1 MVSQMTEAE
10 LYERINVDDP
20 SNYTVTVKYK
30 SVNTLP
36 LTRYIDGILNLGFDY
51 DWICGAMLSLM
62 KFNDLILTRVNK
74 ECESE

>member
-1 MVSQMTEAE
+1 MTEAE
-10 LYERINVDDP
+10 LYKRINVDDP

-36 LTRYIDGILNLGFDY
+36 LTAYINRILNLGFDY

-62 KFNDLILTRVNK
+62 KFDDLTLTKVK
-74 ECESE
+74 

>member
-1 MVSQMTEAE
+1 MTATE
-10 LYERINVDDP
+10 LYKHINIDDP

-36 LTRYIDGILNLGFDY
+36 LTTYIDGILNLGFDY

-62 KFNDLILTRVNK
+62 KFGDLILTRVNK
-74 ECESE
+74 DT

>member
-1 MVSQMTEAE
+1 MTEAE

-36 LTRYIDGILNLGFDY
+36 LTKYIDGILNLGFDY
-51 DWICGAMLSLM
+51 NWICGAMLSLM
-62 KFNDLILTRVNK
+62 KFNDLTLTRVNK
-74 ECESE
+74 GGD

>member
-1 MVSQMTEAE
+1 MTEAE
-10 LYERINVDDP
+10 LYKRINVDDP

-36 LTRYIDGILNLGFDY
+36 LTTYINGILSLGFDY
-51 DWICGAMLSLM
+51 NWICGAMLSLM

-74 ECESE
+74 DGD

>member
-1 MVSQMTEAE
+1 MVSRMTATE
-10 LYERINVDDP
+10 LYKHINVDDP

-36 LTRYIDGILNLGFDY
+36 LTKYIDGILNLGFDY

-62 KFNDLILTRVNK
+62 KFNDLTLKRVNK
-74 ECESE
+74 GGD